1 MVQEFKRYQLERFRI
16 LTGYL
21 EVLGGLGTLIGFQYK
36 PLFIFSTAGLGILML
51 MGLIVRIRLNDKTIQ
66 MLPAF
71 ILMCANFFLLVT
83 SII

>member
-1 MVQEFKRYQLERFRI
+1 MVQEFKRYQLEPFRI

-21 EVLGGLGTLIGFQYK
+21 ELMGGLGTLIGIHYK